1 MAIQDFVAGGFY
13 GKVGQLVGQRWKNK
27 RTVRSYVIP
36 HNPRTELQ
44 QSNRLRFAEA
54 VQYAQLGLVF
64 NKGASV
70 WESAGLT
77 EFQRRVSQAKRAVDS
92 GLSDWSA
99 VPLYPTGTSPDT
111 TLSDVRRI
119 GDAEGQLVLAS
130 VTLASLAENRR
141 FFFQVC
147 IYNTETEQWE
157 LVNIISETTAGSN
170 QLCSETIPLKYRL
183 SEGVTIFGITNDDSD
198 HEGKFVYIPP
208 QSTEEQPPLVVDDLA
223 ISYPDE
229 NTLEFV
235 SNNSRALTAS
245 YTLTVTY
252 EVTDACTQTKTTKT
266 AVVETVVGGSYWF
279 RIPTSWYYSMKGLH
293 AVSAVVTDAPAGA
306 REISVPSQDV
316 IGGKKYVSGH
326 VSAGVCTLQST
337 DRQRGNV
344 VLTLERMFTNV
355 QWSASC
361 LADYTSFDGG
371 VFANAPAGNRGGTI
385 TASSTVDVAADFES
399 CPTPETGNKVS
410 VDFAI
415 DTEYINLTAELSSQ
429 IADATATMMD
439 LRIWNRDS
447 DRDYAGFV
455 RTINATE
462 YAALSALVEVDML
475 AWGENVKTGVFG
487 TDPERARLTFRND
500 GSGGYTCD
508 FELSAVYPVS
518 AGTFQL
524 VQVDYRTAASV
535 YYFRGE
541 TVSMGK
547 ITSCG
552 MQLLI
557 ESLFSPAEPSLV
569 TFASGVGSGTWG
581 VVQSEMTTTFAN
593 RVLQD
598 STIEMSSGSTVIPG
612 SATFYTEP
620 GTPPLLKGS
629 VSVDVPVSGQMAY
642 AEIGL
647 AISNAVFDIEEYFTW
662 EE

>member
-1 MAIQDFVAGGFY
+1 MAVQDFVAGGFY

-27 RTVRSYVIP
+27 RTVRSYVVP

-77 EFQRRVSQAKRAVDS
+77 EFQRRVGQAKKAVDG

-99 VPLYPTGTSPDT
+99 VPLYPTGTSPDV

-119 GDAEGQLVLAS
+119 GDTEGQLVLAS
-130 VTLASLAENRR
+130 VTLASLAESRR

-157 LVNIISETTAGSN
+157 LVNIISETAAGSSR
-170 QLCSETIPLKYRL
+170 LCSETIPLKYRL
-183 SEGVTIFGITNDDSD
+183 SEGVTVFGITNDDSD
-198 HEGKFVYIPP
+198 HGGKFVYIPP
-208 QSTEEQPPLVVDDLA
+208 QSTEEQPPLVVEDLVVR
-223 ISYPDE
+223 YPDE

-235 SNNSRALTAS
+235 SNNARALTAS

-266 AVVETVVGGSYWF
+266 ALVETAVGGSYWF
-279 RIPTSWYYSMKGLH
+279 RIPASWYYSMKGLH
-293 AVSAVVTDAPAGA
+293 TVSAVVTDAPAGA
-306 REISVPSQDV
+306 REVSVPSQGV
-316 IGGKKYVSGH
+316 VGEKKYVSGH
-326 VSAGVCTLQST
+326 VSAGACTLQST
-337 DRQRGNV
+337 DRRRGNV
-344 VLTLERMFTNV
+344 ILTLGRMFTNV

-361 LADYTSFDGG
+361 LADYSSFDGG
-371 VFANAPAGNRGGTI
+371 VFADAPAGNRSGTI
-385 TASSTVDVAADFES
+385 AASSAVDIAADFES
-399 CPTPETGNKVS
+399 CPTPETGNRVS
-410 VDFAI
+410 VDFTI
-415 DTEYINLTAELSSQ
+415 DTQYMNLTAELSAQ
-429 IADATATMMD
+429 ISDPTATMMD
-439 LRIWNRDS
+439 LRGWSKDS
-447 DRDYAGFV
+447 GGDYAGFT
-455 RTINATE
+455 RTVNAAE
-462 YAALSALVEVDML
+462 YAALSALAEVDML
-475 AWGENVKTGVFG
+475 AWGENVRTGVFG
-487 TDPERARLTFRND
+487 TDPERARAVFRSD
-500 GSGGYTCD
+500 GSGGYSCD
-508 FELSAVYPVS
+508 FELSEVYPVS
-518 AGTFQL
+518 AGNFQL
-524 VQVDYRTAASV
+524 VQADYRTAAGV

-541 TVSMGK
+541 TVSAGK

-552 MQLLI
+552 MQLLL

-569 TFASGVGSGTWG
+569 TFAGGVGSGTWG
-581 VVQSEMTTTFAN
+581 IVQSEMATAFAS
-593 RVLQD
+593 RVLRD
-598 STIEMSSGSTVIPG
+598 STIEMSSGGIVIPG
-612 SATFYTEP
+612 SAAFYTEP

-629 VSVDVPVSGQMAY
+629 VTVDVPVSGEMDY

>member
-77 EFQRRVSQAKRAVDS
+77 EFQRRVSQAKKAVDS

-111 TLSDVRRI
+111 TLSDVRRV
-119 GDAEGQLVLAS
+119 GDTEGQLVLAS

-141 FFFQVC
+141 FFFQIC

-157 LVNIISETTAGSN
+157 LVNIISEVTAGSN

-183 SEGVTIFGITNDDSD
+183 SEGVTVFGITNDDSD

-208 QSTEEQPPLVVDDLA
+208 QSTEEQPPLVVEDLV
-223 ISYPDE
+223 IRYPDE

-235 SNNSRALTAS
+235 SNNARTLTAS
-245 YTLTVTY
+245 YTLTVSY

-266 AVVETVVGGSYWF
+266 AIVETVVGGSYWF

-293 AVSAVVTDAPAGA
+293 TVSAVVTDAPAGA

-316 IGGKKYVSGH
+316 IGEKKYVSGH
-326 VSAGVCTLQST
+326 VSAGACTLQST

-355 QWSASC
+355 PWSASC

-371 VFANAPAGNRGGTI
+371 AFADAPAGNRSGTI
-385 TASSTVDVAADFES
+385 TASSTVDIAADFES
-399 CPTPETGNKVS
+399 CPTPETGNRVS
-410 VDFAI
+410 VDFTI
-415 DTEYINLTAELSSQ
+415 DTQYINLVAELSSQ
-429 IADATATMMD
+429 IADATATMVD
-439 LRIWNRDS
+439 LRGWNKDS
-447 DRDYAGFV
+447 GGDYAGFT

-462 YAALSALVEVDML
+462 YAELSALTEVDML
-475 AWGENVKTGVFG
+475 AFGENIKTGVFG
-487 TDPERARLTFRND
+487 ANPERARVVFRSD
-500 GSGGYTCD
+500 GSGGYSCD
-508 FELSAVYPVS
+508 FELSEVYPVS
-518 AGTFQL
+518 AGDFQL
-524 VQVDYRTAASV
+524 VQADYRTAANV
-535 YYFRGE
+535 YYFKGE
-541 TVSMGK
+541 TVSAGK

-552 MQLLI
+552 MQLLL

-581 VVQSEMTTTFAN
+581 VVQSEMATTFAN

-629 VSVDVPVSGQMAY
+629 VTVDVPVSGEMAY

>member
-77 EFQRRVSQAKRAVDS
+77 EFQRRVGQAKKAVDS

-99 VPLYPTGTSPDT
+99 VPLYPTGTSPDV

-119 GDAEGQLVLAS
+119 GDTEGQLVLAS

-141 FFFQVC
+141 FFFQICV
-147 IYNTETEQWE
+147 YNTETEQWE

-208 QSTEEQPPLVVDDLA
+208 QSTEEQPPLVVDDLTV
-223 ISYPDE
+223 SYPDE
-229 NTLEFV
+229 NTLEFA

-266 AVVETVVGGSYWF
+266 AVVETVVGGNYWF
-279 RIPTSWYYSMKGLH
+279 RIPTSWYYSMRGLH
-293 AVSAVVTDAPAGA
+293 TVSAVVTDAPAGA

-316 IGGKKYVSGH
+316 IGGKKYVSGY

-344 VLTLERMFTNV
+344 ILTLERMFTNV
-355 QWSASC
+355 PWSASC
-361 LADYTSFDGG
+361 LAAYSSFDGG
-371 VFANAPAGNRGGTI
+371 VFANAPAGNRSGTI
-385 TASSTVDVAADFES
+385 AASSTVDIAADFES
-399 CPTPETGNKVS
+399 CPTPEAGNRVS
-410 VDFAI
+410 IDFTI
-415 DTEYINLTAELSSQ
+415 DTEYINLTAELSSR
-429 IADATATMMD
+429 IADPTAAMMD
-439 LRIWNRDS
+439 LRGWNKDS
-447 DRDYAGFV
+447 GGDYAGFT

-462 YAALSALVEVDML
+462 YAELSALAEVDML
-475 AWGENVKTGVFG
+475 ARGENVKTGVFG
-487 TDPERARLTFRND
+487 VNPERARVMFRSD
-500 GSGGYTCD
+500 GSGGYSCD
-508 FELSAVYPVS
+508 FELSEVYPVS
-518 AGTFQL
+518 AGNFQL
-524 VQVDYRTAASV
+524 VQADYRTAAGV
-535 YYFRGE
+535 YYFKGE
-541 TVSMGK
+541 AVSAGK

-552 MQLLI
+552 VQLLL

-581 VVQSEMTTTFAN
+581 IVQSEMATTFAN

-598 STIEMSSGSTVIPG
+598 STIEMSSGSVVVPG

>member
-44 QSNRLRFAEA
+44 QSNRLRFAAA

-77 EFQRRVSQAKRAVDS
+77 EFQRRVGQAKKAVDS

-99 VPLYPTGTSPDT
+99 VPLYPTGTSPDV
-111 TLSDVRRI
+111 TLSDVRRV
-119 GDAEGQLVLAS
+119 GDTEGQLVLAS

-141 FFFQVC
+141 FFFQIC

-183 SEGVTIFGITNDDSD
+183 SEGVTVFGITNDDSD

-208 QSTEEQPPLVVDDLA
+208 QSTEEQPPLVVEDLVVR
-223 ISYPDE
+223 YPDE

-235 SNNSRALTAS
+235 SNNARVLAAS

-252 EVTDACTQTKTTKT
+252 EVTDACTQTKITKT
-266 AVVETVVGGSYWF
+266 AIVETVVGGSYWF

-293 AVSAVVTDAPAGA
+293 TVSAVVTDAPAGA
-306 REISVPSQDV
+306 REISVPSRDV
-316 IGGKKYVSGH
+316 IGEKKYVSGH
-326 VSAGVCTLQST
+326 VSAGACTLQST
-337 DRQRGNV
+337 NRQRGNV

-355 QWSASC
+355 SWSASC
-361 LADYTSFDGG
+361 LADYSSFDGG
-371 VFANAPAGNRGGTI
+371 VFANAPAGNRSGTI
-385 TASSTVDVAADFES
+385 VASSTVDIAADFES
-399 CPTPETGNKVS
+399 CPTPETGNRVS
-410 VDFAI
+410 VDFTI
-415 DTEYINLTAELSSQ
+415 DTQYINLTAELSSQ

-439 LRIWNRDS
+439 LRGWNKDS
-447 DRDYAGFV
+447 GGDYAGFT

-462 YAALSALVEVDML
+462 YAELSALAEVDML
-475 AWGENVKTGVFG
+475 AFGENVKTGVFG
-487 TDPERARLTFRND
+487 TDPERARVTFRND
-500 GSGGYTCD
+500 GSGGYSCD
-508 FELSAVYPVS
+508 FELSEIYPVS
-518 AGTFQL
+518 AGSFQL
-524 VQVDYRTAASV
+524 VQADYRTAAGV
-535 YYFRGE
+535 YYFKGE
-541 TVSMGK
+541 TVSAGK

-552 MQLLI
+552 TQLLI

-581 VVQSEMTTTFAN
+581 VVQSEMATTFAN
-593 RVLQD
+593 RVLRD
-598 STIEMSSGSTVIPG
+598 STIEMSGGSIVIPG

-629 VSVDVPVSGQMAY
+629 VTVDVPVSGEMVY
-642 AEIGL
+642 AEVGL

>member
-1 MAIQDFVAGGFY
+1 MAIQDFVSGGFY

-36 HNPRTELQ
+36 HNPRTKLQ

-70 WESAGLT
+70 WESEELT
-77 EFQRRVSQAKRAVDS
+77 EFQRRVGQAKKAVDS

-99 VPLYPTGTSPDT
+99 VPLYPTGTSPDV
-111 TLSDVRRI
+111 TLSDVRRV
-119 GDAEGQLVLAS
+119 GDTEGQLVLAS
-130 VTLASLAENRR
+130 VALASLAENRR

-147 IYNTETEQWE
+147 IYNTETERWE
-157 LVNIISETTAGSN
+157 LVNIISETAAGSN

-183 SEGVTIFGITNDDSD
+183 SEGVTVFGITNDDSD

-208 QSTEEQPPLVVDDLA
+208 QSTEERPPLVVDDLTV
-223 ISYPDE
+223 SYPDE
-229 NTLEFV
+229 NTVEFA

-252 EVTDACTQTKTTKT
+252 EVTDACTQTKITKT
-266 AVVETVVGGSYWF
+266 AVVETVVGGGYWF

-293 AVSAVVTDAPAGA
+293 TVSAVVVDAPVGA
-306 REISVPSQDV
+306 REVSVPSQDV

-337 DRQRGNV
+337 DRRRGNA

-355 QWSASC
+355 PWSASC
-361 LADYTSFDGG
+361 LADYSSFDGE
-371 VFANAPAGNRGGTI
+371 VFADAPAGNRSGTI
-385 TASSTVDVAADFES
+385 AASSTVDIAADFES

-410 VDFAI
+410 VDFTI
-415 DTEYINLTAELSSQ
+415 DTQYINLTAELSAQ
-429 IADATATMMD
+429 ISDATATMVD
-439 LRIWNRDS
+439 LRGWNKDS
-447 DRDYAGFV
+447 DGDYAGFT
-455 RTINATE
+455 RTINAAE
-462 YAALSALVEVDML
+462 YAELSALAEVDML
-475 AWGENVKTGVFG
+475 VRGENVKTGVFG
-487 TDPERARLTFRND
+487 ANPERARVTFRSD
-500 GSGGYTCD
+500 GSGGYSCD
-508 FELSAVYPVS
+508 FELSEVYPVS
-518 AGTFQL
+518 VGNFQL
-524 VQVDYRTAASV
+524 VQADYRTAAGV
-535 YYFRGE
+535 YYFKGE
-541 TVSMGK
+541 AVSAGK

-552 MQLLI
+552 MQLLL

-581 VVQSEMTTTFAN
+581 VVQSEMATTFAN
-593 RVLQD
+593 RVLRD
-598 STIEMSSGSTVIPG
+598 STIEMASGSIVIPG
-612 SATFYTEP
+612 AATFYTEP

-629 VSVDVPVSGQMAY
+629 VTVDVPVSGEMVY

-647 AISNAVFDIEEYFTW
+647 VISNAVFDIEEYFTW